1 MDNKIL
7 EKLEKE
13 LEFFENL
20 KNPVQVAW
28 HKILS
33 ENNINAESFWHEF
46 GAICAAHPWFK
57 DVDNPYHNAVH
68 TAQVMWSGNILASE
82 VGIEDKNKWLPKF
95 ILALMFHD
103 INHNGKFNAFPYQ
116 LEIIAG
122 ETFETYL
129 LEEKHLKTLWIENA
143 TSEDGDL
150 KNLIGFVKRL
160 IMGTEVSTDVP
171 KNIKD
176 YEENKNHTLL
186 QTLLV
191 LAQEAD
197 VLPSAL
203 PRVGK
208 KNGELL
214 AVEWNN
220 PKVASDS
227 GRLGFLN
234 MIKYVSDAAKTLEI
248 PKMIQVQKEVLEKNV
263 ESLSKTRMKP

>member
-1 MDNKIL
+1 MNAQML
-7 EKLEKE
+7 NKLEKE

-20 KNPVQVAW
+20 ENPVQVAW

-33 ENNINAESFWHEF
+33 DNGISAKSFWHEF

-57 DVDNPYHNAVH
+57 EVKNPYHNGVH
-68 TAQVMWSGNILASE
+68 TAQVMWSGNILVQAADL
-82 VGIEDKNKWLPKF
+82 EDKEIWLPKF

-103 INHNGKFNAFPYQ
+103 INHNGKSNAFPYQ

-122 ETFETYL
+122 DIFETYL
-129 LEEKHLKTLWIENA
+129 LEEKRLKILWDESSKI
-143 TSEDGDL
+143 EDG
-150 KNLIGFVKRL
+150 NLNELVSFVKRIIL
-160 IMGTEVSTDVP
+160 GTEVHTDVP
-171 KNIKD
+171 KNIED
-176 YEENKNHTLL
+176 YENSNAPSLL

-203 PRVGK
+203 PNVGR

-214 AVEWNN
+214 AAEWNN
-220 PKVASDS
+220 PLLASHK

-234 MIKYVSDAAKTLEI
+234 MIKYSSVSAHSLEI
-248 PKMIQVQKEVLEKNV
+248 PQMINLQKEYLEKHI
-263 ESLSKTRMKP
+263 